1 MHQSTTLFLRSVH
14 QSTMLFFACA
24 SDFSASIHTLFFALS
39 ASIHNAVLCVHGLHQ
54 STTLFFALS
63 ASNPQCCSLR
73 TALRASIH
81 NAVLYA
87 QCINPQCSFLREWRP
102 CINPQCCSYAFSA
115 STNPNA
121 VLCVHGAQCI
131 HNAVLLRSVHQS
143 TMLFFACAL
152 VSVHNVVLALSASI
166 HNAVLCA
173 RCINPQC
180 CSACARS
187 SSASIHNAVL
197 ALSAIH
203 NVVRASEALCINPLM
218 LFFALSAS
226 IHNNVVPSV
235 HAALRAS
242 IHNAVLCAQC
252 INAVLCVQSSS
263 VHQSTMLFFALCA
276 SIHNAVLRCT
286 ALRINPQRCSLRSV
300 HQSTMLFFACTAL
313 RAWGPT

>member
-54 STTLFFALS
+54 SHNAVLCAQCI
-63 ASNPQCCSLR
+63 NPQCCSLR
-73 TALRASIH
+73 RRSVHQSTMLFFT
-81 NAVLYA
+81 LE
-87 QCINPQCSFLREWRP
+87 CIQSTMLNLREWRP
-102 CINPQCCSYAFSA
+102 CINPQCCSLRFSA
-115 STNPNA
+115 STNNA